1 MAAKNKKSMCVS
13 CDVLGLGK
21 SFLNYLFFNL
31 LVDAI
36 GLFGFNLNRNTTRSS
51 LNFEPKWVVSLKLNR
66 IKSEIQARFD
76 SGQPDPKAHP

>member
-1 MAAKNKKSMCVS
+1 MAAKNKKSVCVS

-36 GLFGFNLNRNTTRSS
+36 GVVRVQPESKYNSIK
-51 LNFEPKWVVSLKLNR
+51 FE
-66 IKSEIQARFD
+66 F
-76 SGQPDPKAHP
+76 